1 MLFLTD
7 FNINEIWLKSH
18 ECKFCIFFVQEGDV
32 SPFATTPNP
41 SKSAKTIG
49 EKSASDLDNDDL

>member
-1 MLFLTD
+1 MFLKHH
-7 FNINEIWLKSH
+7 NH
-18 ECKFCIFFVQEGDV
+18 KFYNSIIQEGDV

-49 EKSASDLDNDDL
+49 EKSASELDNDDL

>member
-1 MLFLTD
+1 MHL
-7 FNINEIWLKSH
+7 
-18 ECKFCIFFVQEGDV
+18 FVQEGDV